1 MANLMIAATVIHCG
15 TSKTAFI
22 ENTLPD
28 WVISFEQ
35 AWNFLHF
42 EIVFSTLRSDL

>member
-1 MANLMIAATVIHCG
+1 MVNLMIAATLIHCG

-35 AWNFLHF
+35 AWK
-42 EIVFSTLRSDL
+42 FSTL